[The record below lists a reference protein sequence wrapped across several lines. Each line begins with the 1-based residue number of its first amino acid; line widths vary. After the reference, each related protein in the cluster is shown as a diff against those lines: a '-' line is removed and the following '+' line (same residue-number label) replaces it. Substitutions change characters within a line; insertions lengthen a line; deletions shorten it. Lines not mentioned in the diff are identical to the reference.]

1 METSLAADEPA
12 PAPKTKPTSLDG
24 LTLLYVGGRP
34 KQVGHAKSLA
44 ERNGATFLHHD
55 GGIEENGALL
65 AGLVSRSDVAAF
77 PVDFISHDAAL
88 MVKRLC
94 RQSAKP
100 FLPLRTSSVGSLLAA
115 LDRPEIHALRHQAA
129 ACGQLNT

>member
-1 METSLAADEPA
+1 
-12 PAPKTKPTSLDG
+12 
-24 LTLLYVGGRP
+24 LYVGGRP

-55 GGIEENGALL
+55 GRIEDNGALL

-77 PVDFISHDAAL
+77 PVDCISHDAAL

-100 FLPLRTSSVGSLLAA
+100 FLPLRTSSAGSLLAA
-115 LDRPEIHALRHQAA
+115 LDRSEVQALCQKTAA
-129 ACGQLNT
+129 YGPLNT